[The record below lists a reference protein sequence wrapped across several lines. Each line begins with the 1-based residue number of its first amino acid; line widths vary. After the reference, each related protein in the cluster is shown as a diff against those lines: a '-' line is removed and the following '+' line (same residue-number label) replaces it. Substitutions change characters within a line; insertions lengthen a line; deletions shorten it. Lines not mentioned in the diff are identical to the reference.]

1 MKVVEI
7 FRSIDGEGKR
17 VGLPTTFIRLFGC
30 NLKCTYCD
38 TRYGCEGNG
47 YTVMSIQ
54 QIMDGVKCLEVK
66 SVTLTGGEPLI
77 HPGIKNLVE
86 ALLAEGYWVNIETN
100 GTIDVDQFRYE
111 VVGNKSDGISKLF
124 FTVDYKC
131 PCSGMEDKMKLN
143 MYHKLHSTDVV
154 KFVVGSYEDMDRA
167 LSVLEEVQTKA
178 EVYFSPMFGS
188 IQPSEIVDYILNH
201 KLYNCKVQVQLHK
214 IIWNPE
220 TRGV

>member
-7 FRSIDGEGKR
+7 FKSIDGEGKR
-17 VGLPTTFIRLFGC
+17 VGLPTTFIRLYGC
-30 NLKCTYCD
+30 NLKCNYCD
-38 TRYGCEGNG
+38 TRYGCEGNN
-47 YTVMSIQ
+47 YKTMSVQEIV
-54 QIMDGVKCLEVK
+54 DEVKRLEVT
-66 SVTLTGGEPLI
+66 SITLTGGEPLI

-86 ALLAEGYWVNIETN
+86 ALLSEGYWVNIETN
-100 GTIDVDQFRYE
+100 GTVDVDQFRYE
-111 VVGNKSDGISKLF
+111 VNGNKDSGVSKLF

-131 PCSGMEDKMKLN
+131 PCSGMEDRMNLK
-143 MYHKLHSTDVV
+143 MYHKLRNTDVV
-154 KFVVGSYEDMDRA
+154 KFVVGSEEDLDKA

-188 IQPSEIVDYILNH
+188 IEPSQIVDYILKH
-201 KLYNCKVQVQLHK
+201 KLHNCRVQVQLHK